1 MFNKKNLFITL
12 GVVLST
18 LLSMKTALAQEH
30 LWKAA
35 DGVYK
40 YGPGRGFNSM
50 FVVTGDGVVVFDTA
64 NSQHAKGMLEAI
76 QTVTD
81 QPVKYVVQSHNHW
94 DHAGGGQVFRDQ
106 GATIIAHA
114 EAYEWM
120 KANPHPDLALPNEVW
135 AGKQKNIVLGSKT
148 IELHYVGMSHGLGMT
163 VSLLP
168 KEKVSYIADIVT
180 PNRVMFT
187 IVPDFNIGEWQKVLG
202 NVEKMDFDTAIF
214 SHSHAKE
221 PFGTMQDIT
230 QTREYIEDLQAAI
243 IAEFNQGTAFEDIP
257 GRISL
262 EKYKHWVGYNDWL
275 QMNALRVM
283 LDMWMGPYPW
293 RPEHAYE

>member
-1 MFNKKNLFITL
+1 
-12 GVVLST
+12 
-18 LLSMKTALAQEH
+18 
-30 LWKAA
+30 
-35 DGVYK
+35 
-40 YGPGRGFNSM
+40 
-50 FVVTGDGVVVFDTA
+50 
-64 NSQHAKGMLEAI
+64 
-76 QTVTD
+76 
-81 QPVKYVVQSHNHW
+81 
-94 DHAGGGQVFRDQ
+94 
-106 GATIIAHA
+106 
-114 EAYEWM
+114 M

-135 AGKQKNIVLGSKT
+135 AGKQKNIVLGSKI

-202 NVEKMDFDTAIF
+202 NVEKMDFDTSIF

-262 EKYKHWVGYNDWL
+262 EKYKHWVGYDDLATNERFACNPRHVDGSIPL
-275 QMNALRVM
+275 ATRSRLRVRDSPSE
-283 LDMWMGPYPW
+283 LDLPP
-293 RPEHAYE
+293 R